1 VGLVVAV
8 VLAAALV
15 ASGAQAQGVF
25 DYVTFDGIDY
35 IRWIDE
41 PGRTL
46 SREDLGAEFA
56 TVECAMVGDRQGCPY
71 GMDAG
76 AAYLPAGTP
85 MYALKGYRTD
95 FRLVAVASGRLLLY
109 QAWRNARAKTGGQ
122 LFDIAR
128 RVRAIEVQRGDRT
141 PATPGTPARIR
152 DVRDA
157 DALVDM
163 ILSAALRAPSPHP
176 HADRRYWITL
186 WLADGT
192 TLGRPYFADSGE
204 LLGGVALPPE
214 FRRIVERYLTE

>member
-1 VGLVVAV
+1 M
-8 VLAAALV
+8 VLKTG
-15 ASGAQAQGVF
+15 GAHAQTVF

-35 IRWIDE
+35 IRWLDE

-56 TVECAMVGDRQGCPY
+56 RVECAIGDRQGCPY

-85 MYALKGYRTD
+85 MYAVKGYRTD

-128 RVRAIEVQRGDRT
+128 RVSAIDVQRADFML
-141 PATPGTPARIR
+141 ATLGAPARIS
-152 DVRDA
+152 DPRDA
-157 DALVDM
+157 DALVTM
-163 ILSAALRAPSPHP
+163 ILSSALRAPRPHP
-176 HADRRYWITL
+176 YAEPRYWITL